1 MRQKA
6 SVEESISRKRGW
18 STTANAGGKSSKVR
32 TENWPQISNMAASPV
47 AQTVKILSAM
57 QETVAVKRKK
67 EGWVFLFPFPEN
79 KEDQENS
86 EQGLNIPSHF
96 TLTAPNSTCLQLS
109 LFLYPLTLQELR
121 FTFFSFDSL
130 LNTPPIWCLP
140 LQHPSPC
147 SYIWERRPQK
157 HRTARLNYWVTDARL
172 WLSLKPCKR
181 RQSRSYHLCSSSPD
195 CKPLPYRSL

>member
-1 MRQKA
+1 MLAKILTFSAHRSRKKNTETQFGESRKVAFILSQQRGEA
-6 SVEESISRKRGW
+6 SRLLPQELCPLHEESRGFYRARAC
-18 STTANAGGKSSKVR
+18 SQVMR
-32 TENWPQISNMAASPV
+32 
-47 AQTVKILSAM
+47 
-57 QETVAVKRKK
+57 
-67 EGWVFLFPFPEN
+67 N
-79 KEDQENS
+79 KGDQENS

-172 WLSLKPCKR
+172 
-181 RQSRSYHLCSSSPD
+181 
-195 CKPLPYRSL
+195 